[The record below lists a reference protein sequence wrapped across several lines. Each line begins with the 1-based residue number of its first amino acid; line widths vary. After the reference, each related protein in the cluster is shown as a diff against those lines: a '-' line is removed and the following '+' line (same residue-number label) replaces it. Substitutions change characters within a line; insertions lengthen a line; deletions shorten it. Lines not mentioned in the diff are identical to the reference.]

1 MWPFSRKSKDRT
13 SAASV
18 SVRQALEQ
26 LATLGI
32 RRCAGISDDDLLLS
46 LGGTLDSP
54 ADWVGLLCTLGGEV
68 ERGEFQ
74 RISDDIWH
82 VDAECIEDNGDYVRL
97 VERFAILTKGLL
109 PLKNIRDHVDIEAGE
124 AWVEFDLDGKTIHW
138 DLPVDNDWMAPEL
151 YSNLQELVS
160 ARSEKKF
167 FIVALGQDSLV
178 CFGDAAMK
186 DTLSQLSG
194 LNFEWE

>member
-1 MWPFSRKSKDRT
+1 MWPFSNKKKET
-13 SAASV
+13 KTAVSV
-18 SVRQALEQ
+18 PVRQALEQ
-26 LATLGI
+26 LAALGI
-32 RRCAGISDDDLLLS
+32 HRRDGISDDDLLLS
-46 LGGTLDSP
+46 LGGTMDSRV
-54 ADWVGLLCTLGGEV
+54 DWVSLLCTLGGEV

-124 AWVEFDLDGKTIHW
+124 AWVEFDLDGKTVHW

-151 YSNLQELVS
+151 YSNMQELVS
-160 ARSEKKF
+160 ARSDKKF
-167 FIVALGQDSLV
+167 FIVALGQDSLI
-178 CFGDAAMK
+178 CFGDAALK
-186 DTLSQLSG
+186 EALSKLSA
-194 LNFEWE
+194 LEFQWE